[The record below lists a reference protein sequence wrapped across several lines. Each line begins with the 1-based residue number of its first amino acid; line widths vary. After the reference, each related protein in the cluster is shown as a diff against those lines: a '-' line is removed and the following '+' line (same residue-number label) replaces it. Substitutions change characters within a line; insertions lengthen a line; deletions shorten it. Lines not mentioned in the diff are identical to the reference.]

1 MNRTL
6 KRPMFRMGG
15 STGTGITSG
24 LDRKPLANGTDPQDR
39 AFKPNIEQALQTAQL
54 SKDPRVK
61 DILFSGSGGLRP
73 GSLPGF
79 LTSFGLNLA
88 SQTPTGN
95 IFSTAATAAKEP
107 FQTFQAAKLAKSGE
121 RSKFARDLFE
131 GDIQSQYS
139 LEEERVDNLGDGT
152 DARKTAEVEMGII
165 KDAQQIIFDQQA
177 ILDDPTA
184 TAQEKNVARQQIK
197 INQNVL
203 TKELGV
209 SPEYAAII
217 GNEDLFDNAMDGY
230 VELENAKRI
239 KDYTTDNPNASPK
252 EIQDNVVLIT
262 KGSQEAMDLTFAELK
277 ERYGYNDGG
286 RVGLAFG
293 TKPLPS
299 LNSKPM
305 MESVAEA
312 PEEQIQDLSY
322 TELRSRL
329 PQEIS
334 NDIVQ
339 LLANSKQ
346 ALMDFA
352 NIQTG
357 EDIASFNQQYDVNLT
372 LPQGA

>member
-6 KRPMFRMGG
+6 RRPMFRMGG

-24 LDRKPLANGTDPQDR
+24 LDTPRKQYNQGTDPYDR
-39 AFKPNIEQALQTAQL
+39 AL
-54 SKDPRVK
+54 STTERAVQDLEKFRGEK
-61 DILFSGSGGLRP
+61 QFLSP
-73 GSLPGF
+73 GTLPSF
-79 LTSFGLNLA
+79 LTQFGLNLA

-107 FQTFQAAKLAKSGE
+107 FQQYQAQQMIE
-121 RSKFARDLFE
+121 RQRKADRAEDLFSGALASEYDLEEQRIKNLAE
-131 GDIQSQYS
+131 GD
-139 LEEERVDNLGDGT
+139 

-262 KGSQEAMDLTFAELK
+262 KGSQEAMDLTFAELQ

-293 TKPLPS
+293 TKP
-299 LNSKPM
+299 M
-305 MESVAEA
+305 MPAVAEA
-312 PEEQIQDLSY
+312 PKEQVQDLSY
-322 TELRSRL
+322 NELRSRL